1 MASADVLHTSSTGV
15 PVIEEDLGQGYVRLS
30 IGEAH
35 ARQAQQDIRSV
46 EDIAREL
53 LRNAYDADAHNIFI
67 ALSSS
72 NNMRS
77 LLVLD
82 DGHGIPKQLWSRIFE
97 PRVTSKQASFHP
109 DLWGMHGR
117 GMALYSIAQQSNSAR
132 VVTSKLQAGSVIA
145 VQCSLSTI
153 SEKADQSSFPTLE
166 YRNDSLHVRGA
177 RNIYRCCLEFALYA
191 QPRCRIFVGTPTEML
206 TTIYHV
212 YAHACSHTSATTQSP
227 TPCEE
232 NQQACVSSALIASLA
247 QAKSVSSLHT
257 KAQALGFDV
266 SLRTARR
273 VFDNTLTPQ
282 SDILQRALALMDT
295 SHEQTQN
302 HSLYH
307 ASSADTHSDTTRI
320 NQQHHQTL
328 FDAGSK
334 TTASSV
340 PEHSGT
346 FGSVRSNAALGRV
359 VTFDKADLHDFQ
371 AQIASSFAQLA
382 PRYYLYEQ
390 PPIHVQCAK
399 NELRISIPL
408 RDASEST
415 QTRMSNPQTNLL

>member
-82 DGHGIPKQLWSRIFE
+82 DGHGIPQQLWSRIFE

-191 QPRCRIFVGTPTEML
+191 QPRCHIFVGTPTEML

-359 VTFDKADLHDFQ
+359 VTFDKADLLDFQ

-408 RDASEST
+408 RDASETALSCTSNT
-415 QTRMSNPQTNLL
+415 QTSLL

>member
-82 DGHGIPKQLWSRIFE
+82 DGHGIPQQLWSRIFE

-382 PRYYLYEQ
+382 LRYYLYEQ
-390 PPIHVQCAK
+390 PPIHVQCVK

-408 RDASEST
+408 RDASETAQSCT
-415 QTRMSNPQTNLL
+415 LNT

>member
-82 DGHGIPKQLWSRIFE
+82 DGHGIPQQLWSRIFE

-371 AQIASSFAQLA
+371 AQIASSFAQSA

-408 RDASEST
+408 RDASETALSCTSNT
-415 QTRMSNPQTNLL
+415 QTSLL